1 MTRIALLLLPAA
13 TITGV
18 VAAPAAE
25 PAVPPISI
33 DCPAWTLDGYRL
45 GMTPADVLAVR
56 SVTLHVRGQ
65 AQAVEPGRFRGV
77 LVFDDGNALEKWDV
91 AYENAKGDDLRAEM
105 RRRYGEPVSDVSGSA
120 AGDDASGLRQRRTLW
135 LSKSCDAAILVYE
148 TSGTEGKSG
157 ATVMA
162 TLARAST
169 LRHGLEEMK
178 SLFR

>member
-77 LVFDDGNALEKWDV
+77 LVFDDGHALEKWDV
-91 AYENAKGDDLRAEM
+91 AYENTKGDDLRAEM
-105 RRRYGEPVSDVSGSA
+105 RRRYGEPVSDVSGSVA
-120 AGDDASGLRQRRTLW
+120 EDDEGGLRQRRTLW
-135 LSKSCDAAILVYE
+135 LNKSCDAAIVVYE
-148 TSGTEGKSG
+148 YSRSGNPPG
-157 ATVMA
+157 ASVNAM
-162 TLARAST
+162 LIRAS
-169 LRHGLEEMK
+169 GLEPGLIEMK
-178 SLFR
+178 SLFH